1 MKATNKTNRPLA
13 LALLTSLSL
22 VLTMLSG
29 TFVPSVANAS
39 PKHGHAK
46 DDNIAVELHE
56 QMRSKSPTTVVK
68 VILQLDG
75 HMSGQLNAL
84 LRSNGVKVK
93 KSFANFNA
101 FAVELPLNVVDSLS
115 HFSEVS
121 FISVDSEVQSL
132 GGHVAHTTGAD
143 NVRSMS
149 SDGALNGDG
158 IGIAIVDSG
167 IYAAHVAF
175 SDPAT
180 GLSRIAVSQ
189 DFTGEGRTDDPYGHG
204 THVASAAAGN
214 GLVAQGQYIGIA
226 PRATLINLR
235 VLNSQGVGSVST
247 LLSALNWLMSN
258 ATAYNVS
265 VVNLSLGMPAIDS
278 YRNDPLCIA
287 VRKLVDRGIVVVAAA
302 GNNGKNSLGQKIY
315 GQIHSPGNEPSALT
329 VGAVDTKGTDSRSD
343 DSVATYSSRGP
354 TRSFSTD

>member
-1 MKATNKTNRPLA
+1 MVH
-13 LALLTSLSL
+13 S
-22 VLTMLSG
+22 
-29 TFVPSVANAS
+29 
-39 PKHGHAK
+39 
-46 DDNIAVELHE
+46 
-56 QMRSKSPTTVVK
+56 
-68 VILQLDG
+68 
-75 HMSGQLNAL
+75 
-84 LRSNGVKVK
+84 
-93 KSFANFNA
+93 
-101 FAVELPLNVVDSLS
+101 
-115 HFSEVS
+115 
-121 FISVDSEVQSL
+121 
-132 GGHVAHTTGAD
+132 TG
-143 NVRSMS
+143 N
-149 SDGALNGDG
+149 G

-214 GLVAQGQYIGIA
+214 GLVAQAQYIGIA

-258 ATAYNVS
+258 ATAYNIR
-265 VVNLSLGMPAIDS
+265 VVNMSLGMPAVDS
-278 YRNDPLCIA
+278 YRNDPLCVA

-302 GNNGKNSLGQKIY
+302 GNNGKNSGGQKIY

-343 DSVATYSSRGP
+343 DSIASYSSRGP
-354 TRSFSTD
+354 TRSFSTDENGVRHYDNIIKPEIAAPGNKTILLNRQTIFSSSRILCLMPA

>member
-1 MKATNKTNRPLA
+1 
-13 LALLTSLSL
+13 
-22 VLTMLSG
+22 
-29 TFVPSVANAS
+29 
-39 PKHGHAK
+39 
-46 DDNIAVELHE
+46 
-56 QMRSKSPTTVVK
+56 VK

-93 KSFANFNA
+93 KKFANFNA

-132 GGHVAHTTGAD
+132 GGHVAHTSGAD
-143 NVRSMS
+143 NVRLMS
-149 SDGALNGDG
+149 SSGALMGNGV
-158 IGIAIVDSG
+158 GIAIVDSG

-214 GLVAQGQYIGIA
+214 GLVSQGQYIGIA

-247 LLSALNWLMSN
+247 LLSALNWLMNN
-258 ATAYNVS
+258 ATAYNIR
-265 VVNLSLGMPAIDS
+265 VVNMSLGMPAVDS
-278 YRNDPLCIA
+278 YRNDPLCKA

-302 GNNGKNSLGQKIY
+302 
-315 GQIHSPGNEPSALT
+315 
-329 VGAVDTKGTDSRSD
+329 
-343 DSVATYSSRGP
+343 
-354 TRSFSTD
+354 